1 MSQLIP
7 VQGKNGAA
15 VFFLPTARATLP
27 CMIMHRTTYRFA
39 LWLAALAM
47 LFAVLAPTVSRIRS
61 TGDWVEICS
70 VAGNKLVLV
79 ASAGNTVSDGGQP
92 AGARAAMD
100 CPYCALHIDLA
111 VPTAPQASL
120 THRISRLAFVPRLF
134 LQAPQAPFVWAPAQ
148 SRAPPVLA

>member
-1 MSQLIP
+1 MLRP
-7 VQGKNGAA
+7 
-15 VFFLPTARATLP
+15 RATLAR
-27 CMIMHRTTYRFA
+27 MIMHRTTYRIA

-47 LFAVLAPTVSRIRS
+47 LFAVLAPTISRVRS

-70 VAGNKLVLV
+70 VAGNKLVQV
-79 ASAGNTVSDGGQP
+79 ASATGDGSQP
-92 AGARAAMD
+92 ADARAAMD

-111 VPTAPQASL
+111 VPTPPQAAPI
-120 THRISRLAFVPRLF
+120 HRISRLAFVPRLF